1 VLGVLVGAFAYAES
15 PLLQALYADAVTG
28 APRQA
33 AFGIYFA
40 IAYGAGSLWVIVL
53 GWEIDHLGFTAAFWT
68 MAGSF
73 AAAAA
78 VLLLARSEG
87 RPPRSA
93 REPG

>member
-1 VLGVLVGAFAYAES
+1 
-15 PLLQALYADAVTG
+15 
-28 APRQA
+28 
-33 AFGIYFA
+33 YFA

-78 VLLLARSEG
+78 VLMLARSEG